1 MRRRSAARK
10 RGSVALGKRS
20 ALFKIFT
27 MFFAPCFWSSAP
39 LILLTSLVMLAL
51 PPQVEETEVE
61 EGKWK
66 EGARGAPRLVA
77 MIPVQS

>member
-10 RGSVALGKRS
+10 RGSAALGKRS
-20 ALFKIFT
+20 PLIHYG
-27 MFFAPCFWSSAP
+27 FASYYWSTAP
-39 LILLTSLVMLAL
+39 LILLTSLVMLTIL
-51 PPQVEETEVE
+51 IPPQVEETEVE

-77 MIPVQS
+77 MIPVPS